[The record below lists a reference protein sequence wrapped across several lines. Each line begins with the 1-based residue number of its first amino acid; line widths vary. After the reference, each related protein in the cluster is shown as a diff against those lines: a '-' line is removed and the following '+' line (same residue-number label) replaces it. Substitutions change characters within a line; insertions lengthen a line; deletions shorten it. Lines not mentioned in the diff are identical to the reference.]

1 MNEIQQAKIKFEELH
16 GDALRK
22 RHGRK
27 ADREKEVEEFSFLAA
42 AVEVS

>member
-1 MNEIQQAKIKFEELH
+1 MNKIQQAKIKFEELYK
-16 GDALRK
+16 DILWK
-22 RHGRK
+22 RHSCK